1 MDNRLNAFIS
11 LADLFDKY
19 GYKLYLVGGTV
30 RDYLLGLPLTDM
42 DAVTDATPIEIIKF
56 LPTADTT
63 FAHLGS
69 LKYKDENGVKF
80 DITTLREESGYLDSR
95 HPSKVIFVD
104 DPKDDY
110 QRRDFTVNAMYMDK
124 DLKIYDFCGGQ
135 QDLKNRILRMVGN
148 PDQRLKEDPLRIL
161 RAIRFHL
168 MYNLKIEDSLM
179 EAMRDRFYLLKNL
192 NDAKIE
198 SEMSKIDLTKS
209 TREAKEEIFSQ
220 FDIANLHG
228 VIK

>member
-1 MDNRLNAFIS
+1 MDNRIVAFQS
-11 LADLFDKY
+11 LADLFDKH

-30 RDYLLGLPLTDM
+30 RDYLLGLPLEDM
-42 DAVTDATPIEIIKF
+42 DAVSDATPLEIVKF
-56 LPTADTT
+56 LPDVDTT

-69 LKYKDENGVKF
+69 LKYKDASGVKF
-80 DITTLREESGYLDSR
+80 DITTLREESDYSDSR
-95 HPSKVIFVD
+95 HPNRVIFVK

-110 QRRDFTVNAMYMDK
+110 KRRDFTVNAMYMDSN
-124 DLKIYDFCGGQ
+124 LKIYDFCNGQ
-135 QDLKNRILRMVGN
+135 KDLEKRILRMVGN

-168 MYNLKIEDSLM
+168 MYDLKIENSLM
-179 EAMRDRFYLLKNL
+179 EAMRDRFYLLKNIT
-192 NDAKIE
+192 DAKIE
-198 SEMSKIDLTKS
+198 SELSKIDLTKS
-209 TREAKEEIFSQ
+209 SREAKEQIFSQ

>member
-1 MDNRLNAFIS
+1 MVDRISAFKS
-11 LADLFDKY
+11 LADLFDKH
-19 GYKLYLVGGTV
+19 GHKLYLVGGTV
-30 RDYLLGLPLTDM
+30 RDYLLNEPLNDM
-42 DAVTDATPIEIIKF
+42 DAVTDATPIEIVQF
-56 LPTADTT
+56 LPNVDTT

-80 DITTLREESGYLDSR
+80 DITTLREERDYLDSR
-95 HPSKVIFVD
+95 HPSAITFVK

-110 QRRDFTVNAMYMDK
+110 KRRDFTVNAMYMDS
-124 DLKIYDFCGGQ
+124 DLKIYDFCNGQ
-135 QDLKNRILRMVGN
+135 KDLKNRILRMVGN

-168 MYNLKIEDSLM
+168 MFNLKIEDKLM
-179 EAMRDRFYLLKNL
+179 EAMRDRFYLLKNIT
-192 NDAKIE
+192 DAKIE
-198 SEMSKIDLTKS
+198 SELSKIDLTKS
-209 TREAKEEIFSQ
+209 TREAKEQIFSQ

>member
-11 LADLFDKY
+11 LADLFDKH

-95 HPSKVIFVD
+95 HPSKVVFVD

-124 DLKIYDFCGGQ
+124 YLKIYDFCGGQ

-168 MYNLKIEDSLM
+168 MYNFKIENSLM

>member
-1 MDNRLNAFIS
+1 MDNRLNAFQS
-11 LADLFDKY
+11 LADLFENH

-30 RDYLLGLPLTDM
+30 RDYLLGLPLSDM
-42 DAVTDATPIEIIKF
+42 DAVTDATPTDIVKF
-56 LPTADTT
+56 LPDADTT

-69 LKYKDENGVKF
+69 LKYKDNSGVKF

-95 HPSKVIFVD
+95 HPSKVNFVK

-110 QRRDFTVNAMYMDK
+110 KRRDFTVNAMYMDK
-124 DLKIYDFCGGQ
+124 DLNVIDYCGGQ
-135 QDLKNRILRMVGN
+135 KDLENRILRMVGN

-168 MYNLKIEDSLM
+168 MYNLKIDDALM

-198 SEMSKIDLTKS
+198 MEMSKIDLTKS
-209 TREAKEEIFSQ
+209 TREQKEEIFSQ

>member
-1 MDNRLNAFIS
+1 MDNRLNAFKS
-11 LADLFDKY
+11 LADLFDKH

-42 DAVTDATPIEIIKF
+42 DAVSDATPIEIIKF

-69 LKYKDENGVKF
+69 LKYKDEDGVKF

-95 HPSKVIFVD
+95 HPSKVTFVK

-110 QRRDFTVNAMYMDK
+110 KRRDFTVNAMYMDK

-135 QDLKNRILRMVGN
+135 KDLKAGILRMVGN

-168 MYNLKIEDSLM
+168 MYNLKIDNNLM
-179 EAMRDRFYLLKNL
+179 EAMQDRFYLLKNITA
-192 NDAKIE
+192 AKIE

>member
-1 MDNRLNAFIS
+1 MDNKLIAFKS
-11 LADLFDKY
+11 LVDLFENH

-30 RDYLLGLPLTDM
+30 RDYLLGLPLNDM
-42 DAVTDATPIEIIKF
+42 DAVTDATPTDIVKF
-56 LPTADTT
+56 LPDADTT

-69 LKYKDENGVKF
+69 LKYKDGSGVKF

-95 HPSKVIFVD
+95 HPSNVNFVK

-110 QRRDFTVNAMYMDK
+110 KRRDFTVNAMYMDK
-124 DLKIYDFCGGQ
+124 DLKIYDYCGGQ
-135 QDLKNRILRMVGN
+135 KDLENRILRMVGN
-148 PDQRLKEDPLRIL
+148 PDTRLKEDPLRIL

-168 MYNLKIEDSLM
+168 MYNLKIDDDLM

-209 TREAKEEIFSQ
+209 TREQKEEIFSQ

>member
-1 MDNRLNAFIS
+1 MDNRLDAFKS
-11 LADLFDKY
+11 LADLFDKH

-30 RDYLLGLPLTDM
+30 RDYLLGLPLSDM
-42 DAVTDATPIEIIKF
+42 DAVTDATPVEIIKF
-56 LPTADTT
+56 LPDADTT

-69 LKYKDENGVKF
+69 LKYKDESGVKF

-95 HPSKVIFVD
+95 HPSKVTFVK

-135 QDLKNRILRMVGN
+135 QDLKDRVLRMVGN

-168 MYNLKIEDSLM
+168 MYDLKIDDKLM
-179 EAMRDRFYLLKNL
+179 EAMRDRFYLLKNIT
-192 NDAKIE
+192 DAKIE
-198 SEMSKIDLTKS
+198 SEMAKIDLTKS
-209 TREAKEEIFSQ
+209 SREAKEEIFSQ

>member
-1 MDNRLNAFIS
+1 MDNRLDAFKS
-11 LADLFDKY
+11 LADLFDKH

-30 RDYLLGLPLTDM
+30 RDYLLGLPLSDM
-42 DAVTDATPIEIIKF
+42 DAVTDATPVEIIKF
-56 LPTADTT
+56 LPDADTT

-69 LKYKDENGVKF
+69 LKYKDESGVKF

-95 HPSKVIFVD
+95 HPSKVTFVK

-135 QDLKNRILRMVGN
+135 QDLKDRVLRMVDN

-168 MYNLKIEDSLM
+168 MYDLKIDDKLM
-179 EAMRDRFYLLKNL
+179 EAMRDRFYLLKNIT
-192 NDAKIE
+192 DAKIE
-198 SEMSKIDLTKS
+198 SEMAKIDLTKS
-209 TREAKEEIFSQ
+209 SREAKEEIFSQ

>member
-1 MDNRLNAFIS
+1 
-11 LADLFDKY
+11 
-19 GYKLYLVGGTV
+19 
-30 RDYLLGLPLTDM
+30 
-42 DAVTDATPIEIIKF
+42 
-56 LPTADTT
+56 
-63 FAHLGS
+63 
-69 LKYKDENGVKF
+69 
-80 DITTLREESGYLDSR
+80 
-95 HPSKVIFVD
+95 
-104 DPKDDY
+104 
-110 QRRDFTVNAMYMDK
+110 MDK

-168 MYNLKIEDSLM
+168 MYNLKIENSLM

>member
-1 MDNRLNAFIS
+1 MVDRISAFQS
-11 LADLFDKY
+11 LADLFNEH

-30 RDYLLGLPLTDM
+30 RDYLLNLPLNDM
-42 DAVTDATPIEIIKF
+42 DAVSDATPIQIAQF
-56 LPTADTT
+56 LPNVDAT

-95 HPSKVIFVD
+95 HPNNVTFVK

-110 QRRDFTVNAMYMDK
+110 KRRDFTVNAMYMDK
-124 DLKIYDFCGGQ
+124 DLKIYDFCNGQ
-135 QDLKNRILRMVGN
+135 KDLEKRILRMVGN

-168 MYNLKIEDSLM
+168 MYNLEIENSLM
-179 EAMRDRFYLLKNL
+179 EAMRDRFYLLQNI
-192 NDAKIE
+192 NNAKIE
-198 SEMSKIDLTKS
+198 SELSKIDLTKS
-209 TREAKEEIFSQ
+209 TREAKEQIFSQ

>member
-11 LADLFDKY
+11 LADLFDKH

-30 RDYLLGLPLTDM
+30 RDYLLDLPLTDM

-135 QDLKNRILRMVGN
+135 QELKNRILRMVGN

>member
-11 LADLFDKY
+11 LANLFENH
-19 GYKLYLVGGTV
+19 GYKLFLVGGTV

-42 DAVTDATPIEIIKF
+42 DAVTDATPIDVIKF
-56 LPTADTT
+56 LPDADTT

-69 LKYKDENGVKF
+69 LKYKDNSGVKF
-80 DITTLREESGYLDSR
+80 DVTTLREESGYLDSR
-95 HPSKVIFVD
+95 HPSKVNFVK

-110 QRRDFTVNAMYMDK
+110 KRRDFTVNAMYMDK
-124 DLKIYDFCGGQ
+124 DLKIYDYCGGQ
-135 QDLKNRILRMVGN
+135 KDLEKRILRMVGN

-168 MYNLKIEDSLM
+168 MYHFEIEKSLM
-179 EAMRDRFYLLKNL
+179 EAMRDRFYLLKNIT
-192 NDAKIE
+192 DAKIE

-209 TREAKEEIFSQ
+209 TREEKEEIFSQ

>member
-11 LADLFDKY
+11 LADLFDKH

-30 RDYLLGLPLTDM
+30 RDYLLDLPLTDM

-124 DLKIYDFCGGQ
+124 DFKIYDFCGGQ

>member
-1 MDNRLNAFIS
+1 MDKIKEFQE
-11 LADLFDKY
+11 LANIFKSH
-19 GYKLYLVGGTV
+19 GYNLYLVGGTV
-30 RDYLLGLPLTDM
+30 RDYLLGKELTDM
-42 DAVTDATPIEIIKF
+42 DAVTDATPIEVVAF
-56 LPTADTT
+56 LANVDTT

-69 LKYKDENGVKF
+69 LKYKTPDGVKF

-95 HPSKVIFVD
+95 HPSKVIFVV

-148 PDQRLKEDPLRIL
+148 PDQILKEDPLRIL

-168 MYNLKIEDSLM
+168 MYNLKIENSLM

>member
-11 LADLFDKY
+11 LAELFENH

-30 RDYLLGLPLTDM
+30 RDYLLGLPLSDM
-42 DAVTDATPIEIIKF
+42 DAVTDATPIDVIKF
-56 LPTADTT
+56 LPDADTT

-69 LKYKDENGVKF
+69 LKYKDNSGVKF

-95 HPSKVIFVD
+95 HPSKVNFVK

-110 QRRDFTVNAMYMDK
+110 KRRDFTVNAMYMDK
-124 DLKIYDFCGGQ
+124 DLKIYDFCNGQ
-135 QDLKNRILRMVGN
+135 KDLENRILRMVGN

-168 MYNLKIEDSLM
+168 MYHFTIEKSLM
-179 EAMRDRFYLLKNL
+179 EAMRDRFYLLKNIT
-192 NDAKIE
+192 DAKIE

-209 TREAKEEIFSQ
+209 TRAEKEEIFSQ

>member
-1 MDNRLNAFIS
+1 MDNRLNAFKS
-11 LADLFDKY
+11 LADLFDKH

-42 DAVTDATPIEIIKF
+42 DAVSDATPIEIIKF

-69 LKYKDENGVKF
+69 LKYKDEDGVKF

-95 HPSKVIFVD
+95 HPSKVTFVK

-110 QRRDFTVNAMYMDK
+110 KRRDFTVNAMYMDK

-135 QDLKNRILRMVGN
+135 KDLKDGILRMVGN

-168 MYNLKIEDSLM
+168 MYNLKIDNNLM
-179 EAMRDRFYLLKNL
+179 EAMQDRFYLLKNIT
-192 NDAKIE
+192 DAKIE

>member
-1 MDNRLNAFIS
+1 MDNKLIAFQS
-11 LADLFDKY
+11 LADLFNNH

-30 RDYLLGLPLTDM
+30 RDYLLGLPLNDM
-42 DAVTDATPIEIIKF
+42 DAVTDATPTDIVKF
-56 LPTADTT
+56 LPDADTT

-69 LKYKDENGVKF
+69 LKYKDSSGVKF

-95 HPSKVIFVD
+95 HPSKVNFVK

-110 QRRDFTVNAMYMDK
+110 KRRDFTVNAMYMDK
-124 DLKIYDFCGGQ
+124 DLKIYDYCGGQ
-135 QDLKNRILRMVGN
+135 KDLENRILRMVGN
-148 PDQRLKEDPLRIL
+148 PDTRLKEDPLRIL

-209 TREAKEEIFSQ
+209 TREQKEEIFSQ

>member
-11 LADLFDKY
+11 LADLFDKH

-95 HPSKVIFVD
+95 HPSKVIFVV

>member
-11 LADLFDKY
+11 LAELFENH

-30 RDYLLGLPLTDM
+30 RDYLLGLPLNDM
-42 DAVTDATPIEIIKF
+42 DAVTDATPTDIVKF
-56 LPTADTT
+56 LPDADTT

-69 LKYKDENGVKF
+69 LKYKDSSGVKF

-95 HPSKVIFVD
+95 HPSQVNFVK

-110 QRRDFTVNAMYMDK
+110 KRRDFTVNAMYMDK
-124 DLKIYDFCGGQ
+124 DLKVIDYCGGQ
-135 QDLKNRILRMVGN
+135 KDLENRILRMVGS

-168 MYNLKIEDSLM
+168 MYNLKIDDSLM

-209 TREAKEEIFSQ
+209 TREQKEEIFSQ

>member
-1 MDNRLNAFIS
+1 MVDRISAFKS
-11 LADLFDKY
+11 LADLFDKH
-19 GYKLYLVGGTV
+19 GHKLYLVGGAV
-30 RDYLLGLPLTDM
+30 RDYLLNEPLNDM
-42 DAVTDATPIEIIKF
+42 DAVTDATPIEIVQF
-56 LPTADTT
+56 LPSVDTT

-80 DITTLREESGYLDSR
+80 DITTLREERDYLDSR
-95 HPSKVIFVD
+95 HPSAITFVK

-110 QRRDFTVNAMYMDK
+110 KRRDFTVNAMYMDS
-124 DLKIYDFCGGQ
+124 DLKIYDFCNGQ
-135 QDLKNRILRMVGN
+135 KDLENRILRMVGN

-168 MYNLKIEDSLM
+168 MYNLEIENSLM
-179 EAMRDRFYLLKNL
+179 EAMRDRFYLLKNI
-192 NDAKIE
+192 NNAKIE
-198 SEMSKIDLTKS
+198 SELSKIDLTKS
-209 TREAKEEIFSQ
+209 TREAKEQIFSQ

>member
-1 MDNRLNAFIS
+1 MDNRLDAFKS
-11 LADLFDKY
+11 LADLFDKH

-30 RDYLLGLPLTDM
+30 RDYLLGLPLSDM

-56 LPTADTT
+56 LPDADTT

-69 LKYKDENGVKF
+69 LKYKDESGVKF

-95 HPSKVIFVD
+95 HPSKVTFVK

-135 QDLKNRILRMVGN
+135 QDLKGRVLRMVGN

-168 MYNLKIEDSLM
+168 MYDLKIDNKLM
-179 EAMRDRFYLLKNL
+179 EAMRDRFYLLKNIT
-192 NDAKIE
+192 DAKIE
-198 SEMSKIDLTKS
+198 SEMAKIDLTKS
-209 TREAKEEIFSQ
+209 SREAKEEIFSQ

>member
-11 LADLFDKY
+11 LADLFNKH

-30 RDYLLGLPLTDM
+30 RDYLLDLPLTDM

>member
-11 LADLFDKY
+11 LADLFDKH

-30 RDYLLGLPLTDM
+30 RDYLLDLPLTDM

-209 TREAKEEIFSQ
+209 TKEAKEEIFSQ